1 MEKRNNSRGLLS
13 RIMGNIFASWTLVA
27 AAAAAAVA
35 VVLTLVHLNRDTTIS
50 IGSDNR
56 IDPTPTL
63 IASMKN
69 IGEWEFLS
77 ISDEE
82 MIDTVRHGFFSD
94 DELVRI
100 YYGTLRLGIDM
111 SQADAD
117 WIAHS
122 GDSVTVTLPPV
133 KLLDTR
139 FIDEARTKSFFESG
153 KWSNDDRAEL
163 YTRAQHAM
171 MKRCLTPANYRSA
184 EQNATSQMQSLMLQ
198 LGFKKV
204 AVKVGK
210 RK

>member
-1 MEKRNNSRGLLS
+1 MNIKKAILS
-13 RIMGNIFASWTLVA
+13 LIKQFRLQITLCIIGI
-27 AAAAAAVA
+27 VA
-35 VVLTLVHLNRDTTIS
+35 VLALMVWINRTIKTSSVEIVGNDS
-50 IGSDNR
+50 ID
-56 IDPTPTL
+56 ITPQQ
-63 IASMKN
+63 IQSIKA
-69 IGEWEFLS
+69 IGQWEFLA
-77 ISDEE
+77 INDEV
-82 MIDTVRHGFFSD
+82 MVDTVRRGFFSD
-94 DELVRI
+94 DQLVRI

>member
-27 AAAAAAVA
+27 AAAAAAGA
-35 VVLTLVHLNRDTTIS
+35 IVLTLVHLNRNTTIS
-50 IGSDNR
+50 IGSDN
-56 IDPTPTL
+56 
-63 IASMKN
+63 IASMKS

-133 KLLDTR
+133 KLLVIPPITPPVTSSSKSSFKALLL
-139 FIDEARTKSFFESG
+139 FISFVFILNS
-153 KWSNDDRAEL
+153 SYDSFSLIILFSIFL
-163 YTRAQHAM
+163 Y
-171 MKRCLTPANYRSA
+171 N
-184 EQNATSQMQSLMLQ
+184 
-198 LGFKKV
+198 
-204 AVKVGK
+204 
-210 RK
+210 

>member
-35 VVLTLVHLNRDTTIS
+35 IVLTLVHLNRNTTIS

-63 IASMKN
+63 IASMKS

-100 YYGTLRLGIDM
+100 YYGTLRLGID
-111 SQADAD
+111 
-117 WIAHS
+117 HN

>member
-35 VVLTLVHLNRDTTIS
+35 IVLTLVHLNRDTTIS

-63 IASMKN
+63 IASMKS

-82 MIDTVRHGFFSD
+82 VIDTVRHGFFSD

-100 YYGTLRLGIDM
+100 YYGTLRLGIDTR
-111 SQADAD
+111 QAHEG
-117 WIAHS
+117 WIAMR
-122 GDSVTVTLPPV
+122 GDTLCATLPPV
-133 KLLDTR
+133 KLLDND
-139 FIDEARTKSFFESG
+139 FIDETRTRSFIETG
-153 KWSNDDRAEL
+153 KWSHQDRKL
-163 YTRAQHAM
+163 MYNRADAM
-171 MKRCLTPANYRSA
+171 MRRRCLTRQNYQTA
-184 EQNATSQMQSLMLQ
+184 QQNAKTQFENLLRSM
-198 LGFKKV
+198 GFEY
-204 AVKVGK
+204 VKVEFE
-210 RK
+210 R

>member
-35 VVLTLVHLNRDTTIS
+35 IVLTLVHLNRNTTIS

-63 IASMKN
+63 IASMKS

-122 GDSVTVTLPPV
+122 GDSVTVTLPSFSS
-133 KLLDTR
+133 DTSASACVCVS
-139 FIDEARTKSFFESG
+139 FCTGSSKESCGAAFAKSTVSKNPCSSSSKAFSRT
-153 KWSNDDRAEL
+153 
-163 YTRAQHAM
+163 
-171 MKRCLTPANYRSA
+171 
-184 EQNATSQMQSLMLQ
+184 SLPT
-198 LGFKKV
+198 
-204 AVKVGK
+204 
-210 RK
+210 

>member
-35 VVLTLVHLNRDTTIS
+35 IVLTLVHLNRNTTIS

-63 IASMKN
+63 IASMKS

-100 YYGTLRLGIDM
+100 YYGTLRLGVDTR
-111 SQADAD
+111 QAHEG
-117 WIAHS
+117 WIS
-122 GDSVTVTLPPV
+122 MRGDTLCATLPPV
-133 KLLDTR
+133 KLLDND
-139 FIDEARTKSFFESG
+139 FIDETRTRSFIETG
-153 KWSNDDRAEL
+153 KWSHQDRML
-163 YTRAQHAM
+163 MYSRADAM
-171 MKRCLTPANYRSA
+171 MRRRCLTRQNYQTAR
-184 EQNATSQMQSLMLQ
+184 QNAKTQFENLLRSM
-198 LGFKKV
+198 GFEY
-204 AVKVGK
+204 VKVDFEK
-210 RK
+210 

>member
-35 VVLTLVHLNRDTTIS
+35 VVLTLVHLNRNTTIS

-63 IASMKN
+63 IASMKS

-117 WIAHS
+117 WIAQS

-163 YTRAQHAM
+163 YTRAQHSM

-184 EQNATSQMQSLMLQ
+184 EQNATSQMRSLMLQ